1 MRVAT
6 SKTADFHTNYLDSK
20 PSALDFLIFYDT
32 LMVDRQPEIAPM
44 NVKVIKIVAYYRV
57 STKKQ
62 GRSGLGLEAQKEMV
76 HQLALA
82 HGATIIAEYVEVETG
97 KKSARPKLRE
107 AIHHARLTNST
118 LVVAKLDRLARN
130 CYFLNCLLHAELDF
144 VCCDNP
150 YADRF
155 NIQVL
160 AAVAE
165 HEARQ
170 IAART
175 KAALAAAKAKGRLLG
190 SARPGCWDGYER
202 GYKKAQPLGSAANSQ
217 KARERYQQVLVPE
230 IKRRREEGQTLNQ
243 IAAWLNEQGFKTRP
257 TKRCPQGST
266 FNLKA
271 VWRLIERYLGKEYLG
286 NITLRQPAC
295 AACN

>member
-1 MRVAT
+1 
-6 SKTADFHTNYLDSK
+6 
-20 PSALDFLIFYDT
+20 
-32 LMVDRQPEIAPM
+32 
-44 NVKVIKIVAYYRV
+44 
-57 STKKQ
+57 
-62 GRSGLGLEAQKEMV
+62 MV
-76 HQLALA
+76 HQLASA
-82 HGATIIAEYVEVETG
+82 QGATIIAEYVEVETG
-97 KKSARPKLRE
+97 KKSARPKLHE

-175 KAALAAAKAKGRLLG
+175 KAALAATKAKGKLLG
-190 SARPGCWDGYER
+190 SARPGHWDGHETR
-202 GYKKAQPLGSAANSQ
+202 LQRRRNLWDRPPTHRRHGSAISKCSFPRSSAA
-217 KARERYQQVLVPE
+217 ARRASHSVTIV
-230 IKRRREEGQTLNQ
+230 
-243 IAAWLNEQGFKTRP
+243 AWLNEQGFKTRP
-257 TKRCPQGST
+257 TKRCPEGSAFT
-266 FNLKA
+266 PKA
-271 VWRLIERYLGKEYLG
+271 VWRLIERYLGKELLG

>member
-1 MRVAT
+1 MRVT
-6 SKTADFHTNYLDSK
+6 
-20 PSALDFLIFYDT
+20 I
-32 LMVDRQPEIAPM
+32 V
-44 NVKVIKIVAYYRV
+44 KIVAYYRV

-62 GRSGLGLEAQKEMV
+62 GRSGLGLEAQKQMV
-76 HQLALA
+76 HQLASA
-82 HGATIIAEYVEVETG
+82 QRATIIAEYVEVETG

-230 IKRRREEGQTLNQ
+230 IKRRREEGQTLSQ
-243 IAAWLNEQGFKTRP
+243 IVAWLNEQGFKTRP

-286 NITLRQPAC
+286 NITLKQPAC

>member
-1 MRVAT
+1 MNDLE
-6 SKTADFHTNYLDSK
+6 TAAVNMK
-20 PSALDFLIFYDT
+20 I
-32 LMVDRQPEIAPM
+32 
-44 NVKVIKIVAYYRV
+44 IKIVAYYRV

-76 HQLALA
+76 RQLVLA
-82 HGATIIAEYVEVETG
+82 HGSALVAEYVEVETG
-97 KKSARPKLRE
+97 KKSARPKLQE

-175 KAALAAAKAKGRLLG
+175 KAALAATKAKGRLLG
-190 SARPGCWDGYER
+190 SARPGHWDGRER
-202 GYKKAQPLGSAANSQ
+202 GNKKGAAFGIGCQLTESKGAVSASAHTRDQAPAGRGADARSDRGLAQRTGIQDTANE
-217 KARERYQQVLVPE
+217 ALP
-230 IKRRREEGQTLNQ
+230 
-243 IAAWLNEQGFKTRP
+243 
-257 TKRCPQGST
+257 
-266 FNLKA
+266 
-271 VWRLIERYLGKEYLG
+271 
-286 NITLRQPAC
+286 
-295 AACN
+295 

>member
-1 MRVAT
+1 
-6 SKTADFHTNYLDSK
+6 
-20 PSALDFLIFYDT
+20 
-32 LMVDRQPEIAPM
+32 M
-44 NVKVIKIVAYYRV
+44 NVKIIKIVAYYRV

-76 HQLALA
+76 RQLVLA
-82 HGATIIAEYVEVETG
+82 HGATLIAEYVEVETG
-97 KKSARPKLRE
+97 KKSARPKLQE

-175 KAALAAAKAKGRLLG
+175 KAALAATKAKGTLLG
-190 SARPGCWDGYER
+190 SARPGHWDGRER
-202 GYKKAQPLGSAANSQ
+202 GNKKAQPLGSAANSQ
-217 KARERYQQVLVPE
+217 KARQRYQQVLVPE
-230 IKRRREEGQTLNQ
+230 IKRRREDGQTLDR
-243 IAAWLNEQGFKTRP
+243 IVAWLNEQGFKTRP
-257 TKRCPQGST
+257 TRRCPEGCAFT
-266 FNLKA
+266 PKM
-271 VWRLIERYLGKEYLG
+271 VWRLIDRYLGKELLG
-286 NITLRQPAC
+286 NITKHSLWPVSPATRRRNDESRRVADRVHP
-295 AACN
+295 AASSQV

>member
-1 MRVAT
+1 M
-6 SKTADFHTNYLDSK
+6 SISIEK
-20 PSALDFLIFYDT
+20 I
-32 LMVDRQPEIAPM
+32 
-44 NVKVIKIVAYYRV
+44 IKIVAYYRV

-62 GRSGLGLEAQKEMV
+62 GKSGLGLEAQKEMV
-76 HQLALA
+76 RQLVLA
-82 HGATIIAEYVEVETG
+82 HGATVIAEYIEIETG
-97 KKSARPKLRE
+97 KKSARPKLQE

-175 KAALAAAKAKGRLLG
+175 KAALAATKARGKLLG
-190 SARPGCWDGYER
+190 SARPGHWDGREHLR
-202 GYKKAQPLGSAANSQ
+202 GVRKAQPLGSAANAQ

-230 IKRRREEGQTLNQ
+230 IKRRREEGQTLDK
-243 IAAWLNEQGFKTRP
+243 IVTWLNEQGFKTRP
-257 TKRCPQGST
+257 TKRRPEGGVFT
-266 FNLKA
+266 HMM
-271 VWRLIERYLGKEYLG
+271 VWRLIDRYLGREYLG
-286 NITLRQPAC
+286 NVTKRQPAC
-295 AACN
+295 AACS

>member
-1 MRVAT
+1 MNDLE
-6 SKTADFHTNYLDSK
+6 TAAVNMK
-20 PSALDFLIFYDT
+20 I
-32 LMVDRQPEIAPM
+32 
-44 NVKVIKIVAYYRV
+44 IKIVAYYRV

-76 HQLALA
+76 RQLVLA
-82 HGATIIAEYVEVETG
+82 HGSALVAEYVEVETG
-97 KKSARPKLRE
+97 KKSARPKLQE

-175 KAALAAAKAKGRLLG
+175 KAALAATKAKGRLLG
-190 SARPGCWDGYER
+190 SARPGHWDGRER
-202 GYKKAQPLGSAANSQ
+202 GNKKAQPLGSAANSQ
-217 KARERYQQVLVPE
+217 KARERYQQVLIPE
-230 IKRRREEGQTLNQ
+230 IKRRREEGQTLDR
-243 IAAWLNEQGFKTRP
+243 IVAWLNEQGFKTRP
-257 TKRCPQGST
+257 TRRCPEGCAFT
-266 FNLKA
+266 PKM
-271 VWRLIERYLGKEYLG
+271 VWRLIDRYLGEELLG
-286 NITLRQPAC
+286 NIANRQPVAC

>member
-1 MRVAT
+1 M
-6 SKTADFHTNYLDSK
+6 K
-20 PSALDFLIFYDT
+20 I
-32 LMVDRQPEIAPM
+32 
-44 NVKVIKIVAYYRV
+44 IKIVAYYRV

-62 GRSGLGLEAQKEMV
+62 GKSGLGLEAQKEMV
-76 HQLALA
+76 RQLVLA
-82 HGATIIAEYVEVETG
+82 HGATVIAEYVEVETG
-97 KKSARPKLRE
+97 KKSARPKLQE

-175 KAALAAAKAKGRLLG
+175 KAALAATKAKGKLLG
-190 SARPGCWDGYER
+190 SARPGHWDGHER
-202 GYKKAQPLGSAANSQ
+202 GFKKAQPLGSASNSQ
-217 KARERYQQVLVPE
+217 KARERYQQVLIPE
-230 IKRRREEGQTLNQ
+230 IKRRREEGQTLDQ
-243 IAAWLNEQGFKTRP
+243 IVIWLNDQGFRTRP
-257 TKRCPQGST
+257 TKRCKEGCQFT
-266 FNLKA
+266 HMM
-271 VWRLIERYLGKEYLG
+271 VWRLIDRYGRAADDQESAA
-286 NITLRQPAC
+286 TTRSPA
-295 AACN
+295 

>member
-1 MRVAT
+1 
-6 SKTADFHTNYLDSK
+6 
-20 PSALDFLIFYDT
+20 
-32 LMVDRQPEIAPM
+32 M

-76 HQLALA
+76 HQLASA

-97 KKSARPKLRE
+97 KKSARPKLHE

-190 SARPGCWDGYER
+190 SARPGCC
-202 GYKKAQPLGSAANSQ
+202 SAPDRASPAPSP
-217 KARERYQQVLVPE
+217 ARRPSSAIESARSCRRTPGPE
-230 IKRRREEGQTLNQ
+230 DT
-243 IAAWLNEQGFKTRP
+243 
-257 TKRCPQGST
+257 
-266 FNLKA
+266 
-271 VWRLIERYLGKEYLG
+271 
-286 NITLRQPAC
+286 
-295 AACN
+295 

>member
-1 MRVAT
+1 V
-6 SKTADFHTNYLDSK
+6 S
-20 PSALDFLIFYDT
+20 
-32 LMVDRQPEIAPM
+32 
-44 NVKVIKIVAYYRV
+44 VKIVKIVAYYRV

-76 HQLALA
+76 RQLVLA
-82 HGATIIAEYVEVETG
+82 HGATVIAEYVEIETG
-97 KKSARPKLRE
+97 KKSARPKLQE
-107 AIHHARLTNST
+107 AIHHAQLTNST

-130 CYFLNCLLHAELDF
+130 CYFLNCLLHANLDF

-175 KAALAAAKAKGRLLG
+175 KAALAATKAKGTLLG
-190 SARPGCWDGYER
+190 SARPGHWDGRER
-202 GYKKAQPLGSAANSQ
+202 GHKKAQPLGSAANAQ
-217 KARERYQQVLVPE
+217 KARERYQQVLLPE
-230 IKRRREEGQTLNQ
+230 IKRRREEGQTLKQ
-243 IAAWLNEQGFKTRP
+243 IVAWLNEQGFRTRP
-257 TKRCPQGST
+257 TKRCPEGSVFT
-266 FNLKA
+266 AKM
-271 VWRLIERYLGKEYLG
+271 VWRLIDRYLGTELLG
-286 NITLRQPAC
+286 NITLKPPVAC

>member
-1 MRVAT
+1 VNI
-6 SKTADFHTNYLDSK
+6 KL
-20 PSALDFLIFYDT
+20 
-32 LMVDRQPEIAPM
+32 V
-44 NVKVIKIVAYYRV
+44 KIVAYYRV

-76 HQLALA
+76 RQLVLA
-82 HGATIIAEYVEVETG
+82 HGATVIAEYIEVETG
-97 KKSARPKLRE
+97 KKSARPKLQE
-107 AIHHARLTNST
+107 AIHHAQLTNAT

-130 CYFLNCLLHAELDF
+130 SYFLNCLLHSKLDF

-150 YADRF
+150 YADKF

-165 HEARQ
+165 HEADQ

-175 KAALAAAKAKGRLLG
+175 KAALAATKAKGTLLG
-190 SARPGCWDGYER
+190 SARPGHWDGHER
-202 GYKKAQPLGSAANSQ
+202 GYKKAQPLGSAANAQ

-230 IKRRREEGQTLNQ
+230 IKRRREEGQTINQ
-243 IAAWLNEQGFKTRP
+243 IVAWLNEQGFRTRP
-257 TKRCPQGST
+257 TKRCPEGGVFT
-266 FNLKA
+266 TMM
-271 VWRLIERYLGKEYLG
+271 VWRLIDRYLGTELLG
-286 NITLRQPAC
+286 NIAQKAPMAC